1 MPLDPQIEQMLA
13 AMPEWP
19 GVRGVP
25 LDMLRQSVHDSSVN
39 IPPAADAIVARTEDR
54 AIAGPDGDLPVRI
67 YWPQAEGIRPIVI
80 YFHGGGYVMGD
91 LDTQDMIAR
100 AFCAWSDAIVVSVDY
115 RLAPEH
121 RFPAGIDDGYAA
133 LNWAAA
139 HGAEIGGDNSR
150 LGLAGDS
157 AGGNIATA
165 LALRARD
172 QNGPKVK
179 ALVNIYG
186 SANAPTNPT
195 PSAIEFADGP
205 ILRSDDIQW
214 FWENYLTHPEVEQN
228 HQEASPLRA
237 ESLANL
243 PAAFIGTAE
252 YDPSRDDSE
261 AFAARLADEGNE
273 VVMKRYDGMVHGFA
287 SWVGFLP
294 GARAVM
300 QESSQFLRDHL

>member
-1 MPLDPQIEQMLA
+1 MPLDPQIEGMLA

-19 GVRGVP
+19 GVRHVP
-25 LDMLRQSVHDSSVN
+25 LDMLRQSVRDSSIA
-39 IPPAADAIVARTEDR
+39 IPPAADAVVARTEDR
-54 AIAGPDGDLPVRI
+54 NIQGPAGDLPVRI
-67 YWPQAEGIRPIVI
+67 YWPEVDGALPIVL
-80 YFHGGGYVMGD
+80 YFHGGGYVVGD

-121 RFPAGIDDGYAA
+121 RFPAGIDDGFAA
-133 LNWAAA
+133 LKWAQANAA
-139 HGAEIGGDNSR
+139 ELGGDGSR

-157 AGGNIATA
+157 AGGNIASA
-165 LALRARD
+165 LALRCRD

-186 SANAPTNPT
+186 SANAPTEPT
-195 PSAIEFADGP
+195 PSSIEFADGP

-214 FWENYLTHPEVEQN
+214 FWENYLTNPEVEQN

-237 ESLANL
+237 ESLADL
-243 PAAFIGTAE
+243 PPSYVATAE
-252 YDPSRDDSE
+252 YDPSRDDAE
-261 AFAARLADEGNE
+261 AFAARLAAEGNL
-273 VVMKRYDGMVHGFA
+273 VVMKRYEGMVHGFA

-300 QESSQFLRDHL
+300 QETSQFLKDHL

>member
-1 MPLDPQIEQMLA
+1 L
-13 AMPEWP
+13 
-19 GVRGVP
+19 
-25 LDMLRQSVHDSSVN
+25 
-39 IPPAADAIVARTEDR
+39 
-54 AIAGPDGDLPVRI
+54 
-67 YWPQAEGIRPIVI
+67 PIVV
-80 YFHGGGYVMGD
+80 YFHGGGYVVGD

-100 AFCAWSDAIVVSVDY
+100 AFCAWAEAIVISVDY

-121 RFPAGIDDGYAA
+121 RFPAAIDDGFAA
-133 LNWAAA
+133 LKWAEAHAA
-139 HGAEIGGDNSR
+139 ELGGDASR

-165 LALRARD
+165 LALRCSD
-172 QNGPKVK
+172 QKGPKVK

-195 PSAIEFADGP
+195 PSSIEFADGP

-214 FWENYLTHPEVEQN
+214 FWENYLTNPEVEQN

-237 ESLANL
+237 ESLADL
-243 PAAFIGTAE
+243 PPSFIATAE
-252 YDPSRDDSE
+252 YDPSRDDAE
-261 AFAARLADEGNE
+261 AFAARLAAEGNE
-273 VVMKRYDGMVHGFA
+273 VMMKRYEGMVHGFA

-300 QESSQFLRDHL
+300 QETSQFLKNHL

>member
-1 MPLDPQIEQMLA
+1 MPLDPQIEEMLA

-19 GVRGVP
+19 GVREVP
-25 LDMLRQSVHDSSVN
+25 LDMLRQSVRDASIN
-39 IPPAADAIVARTEDR
+39 IPPAADAIVARTDDR
-54 AIAGPDGDLPVRI
+54 NIAGPAGDLPVRI
-67 YWPQAEGIRPIVI
+67 YWPEAEGRLPIVI
-80 YFHGGGYVMGD
+80 YFHGGGYVVGD

-100 AFCAWSDAIVVSVDY
+100 AFCAWAEAIVISVDY

-121 RFPAGIDDGYAA
+121 RFPAGIDDGFAA
-133 LNWAAA
+133 LKWAKANAA
-139 HGAEIGGDNSR
+139 ELGGDADR

-165 LALRARD
+165 LALRCRD

-186 SANAPTNPT
+186 SANAPTEPT

-205 ILRSDDIQW
+205 ILRADDILW
-214 FWENYLTHPEVEQN
+214 FWENYLTNPEVEQH
-228 HQEASPLRA
+228 HQEASPIRA
-237 ESLANL
+237 KSLAGL
-243 PAAFIGTAE
+243 PPTYIATAE

-261 AFAARLADEGNE
+261 NFAARLKKEGVA
-273 VVMKRYDGMVHGFA
+273 VVMKRYEGMVHGFA

-300 QESSQFLRDHL
+300 QDSSMFLKDNL